1 VNDSS
6 IGAPDS
12 QTSPEPALVVV
23 GAATRD
29 IDANDPRG
37 WKLGGGVTY
46 SAMAAAQLGGVR
58 VKALIG
64 ADDVAATASE
74 LDTLR
79 QVGVEVHLV
88 RLAIGPVFENRR
100 TPTGREQ
107 FAHSPSDPIA
117 TAALPDDW
125 RAPQGALLAAVAG
138 ELHADWAQAFA
149 PSTFVALAAQ
159 GLVRRLHAGEEVARL
174 AFEHGPLVRRADAI
188 ALSKEDVAVGAPPI
202 RDFLRP
208 GQQLLVT
215 HGKRGSLA
223 ITRTA
228 HGITGHYMPPL
239 PLRKAVD
246 PTGAGDTFIAAWLA
260 TRLLVEEGSRAQTV
274 ASVMS
279 SLVVERTS
287 LHDTPT
293 AADVCDVLI
302 KLRDRQLPGV
312 AGA

>member
-1 VNDSS
+1 V
-6 IGAPDS
+6 GE
-12 QTSPEPALVVV
+12 SPTLVIV

-29 IDANDPRG
+29 IDPSDARG

-46 SAMAAAQLGGVR
+46 SAIAAARLGVR
-58 VKALIG
+58 VQALIG
-64 ADDVAATASE
+64 VDDVAGTASE
-74 LDTLR
+74 LETLR
-79 QVGVEVHLV
+79 QAGVEVELSHL
-88 RLAIGPVFENRR
+88 ANGPIFENRR
-100 TPTGREQ
+100 TPTGRQQ
-107 FAHSPSDPIA
+107 FAHSASDELP
-117 TAALPDDW
+117 TSALPDSW
-125 RAPQGALLAAVAG
+125 RAPDGVLLAAVAA
-138 ELHADWAQAFA
+138 ELGPGWAEAFG
-149 PSTFVALAAQ
+149 PTTFVTLAAQ
-159 GLVRRLHAGEEVARL
+159 GLVRRMHAGQEVVRL
-174 AFEHGPLVRRADAI
+174 AFEHGPLVHRADAI
-188 ALSKEDVAVGAPPI
+188 ALSREDVAVGAPPI

-223 ITRTA
+223 LTRTA
-228 HGITGHYMPPL
+228 HGLSGRFMPPL
-239 PLRKAVD
+239 PMRKALD

-260 TRLLVEEGSRAQTV
+260 TRLLVGDGWRAQAV

-279 SLVVERTS
+279 SLVVERRS